1 MQDIC
6 FIFWTIFLLNSFSPV
21 FAQSSSGS
29 HSQSIWN
36 MAKQIQE
43 AKASVVRIHGF
54 YSEGESQKTRRA
66 GTGFIYNEQG
76 FLVTRDNCVE
86 GADSIVVFLSDGR
99 ESPAWIVYCDRNT
112 ELAVLKIS
120 LEGLSPMVM
129 GNSTELSENISLA
142 LLGNSLGFFPSLTLV
157 KFLGVNSDGMLKLS
171 ALVPP
176 GNCGS
181 PLFNQNG
188 ENIGI
193 FMGRICRKYRTA
205 DESVTDVG
213 LPIERVRCIMDSVL
227 SGYDDQKG
235 WIGVSVVDVKE
246 NDKNKGVK
254 VVRLVPGG
262 PADQGHI
269 CVGDVIV
276 EFEGKPVQD
285 AQELAQWVQKTSPSR
300 HVEISVRKDDEVF
313 KKNIQVHSEPWV
325 SRKSYPVSP

>member
-1 MQDIC
+1 MQVVS
-6 FIFWTIFLLNSFSPV
+6 FIFWTIYLLNSLPSV
-21 FAQSSSGS
+21 FAQSSSGLR
-29 HSQSIWN
+29 SQSIWN
-36 MAKQIQE
+36 MAKQIQG

-54 YSEGESQKTRRA
+54 YSEGESQKSRRA

-99 ESPAWIVYCDRNT
+99 ESPAWIVYCDRST
-112 ELAVLKIS
+112 ELAVLKIP

-129 GNSTELSENISLA
+129 GNSSELSENMSLA
-142 LLGNSLGFFPSLTLV
+142 LLGNSIGFFPSLTMV

-188 ENIGI
+188 ENVGI
-193 FMGRICRKYRTA
+193 FMGRICRKYRTTN
-205 DESVTDVG
+205 ESVTDVG
-213 LPIERVRCIMDSVL
+213 LPIERIRCIMDSVL

-235 WIGVSVVDVKE
+235 WIGVSVVDVKGNDE
-246 NDKNKGVK
+246 NRGVK

-269 CVGDVIV
+269 SVGDMIV
-276 EFEGKPVQD
+276 EFEGKPVRD
-285 AQELAQWVQKTSPSR
+285 AQELAQWVQKTSPNR
-300 HVEISVRKDDEVF
+300 QVEILVRKDDEVF
-313 KKNIQVHSEPWV
+313 KKNIKVYSKPWV
-325 SRKSYPVSP
+325 SRKPYSARP